1 MQTPARW
8 ISLLLAVPSLVLL
21 AGCETSSG
29 GVSRADQN
37 VPINISYGQV
47 TNAEQVDLKSDVGKS
62 ATLGAIFGGVIGL
75 ATGQNVAGAA
85 AGAGAGALL
94 GGVTQKVSEGSSKA
108 MSYTV
113 RKKSGGEIKVVTDD
127 SHLVAG
133 DCVAVET
140 GRTTNLRRVSNEMCG
155 ATLNHPVEQQ
165 LRSMHQ
171 EDAQACDAAKQD
183 LLAADS
189 DQDVDAAIKKVR
201 VLCKH

>member
-1 MQTPARW
+1 MRTPIRVTTLWLVVA
-8 ISLLLAVPSLVLL
+8 SLVLL
-21 AGCETSSG
+21 AGCETSGG
-29 GVSRADQN
+29 GVSRSDTN
-37 VPINISYGQV
+37 VPISISYGQIANV
-47 TNAEQVDLKSDVGKS
+47 EQVDLKSDVGKS

-108 MSYTV
+108 VSYTV
-113 RKKSGGEIKVVTDD
+113 DKKSGGQIKVVTDD
-127 SHLVAG
+127 SHLVVG

-171 EDAQACDAAKQD
+171 DDAKECDAAKQA
-183 LLAADS
+183 LLAAES
-189 DQDVDAAIKKVR
+189 ERDVDAAVKKVK
-201 VLCKH
+201 VLCNH